1 MMSSLETSA
10 ASAVP
15 SVVPVARY
23 QRAEVVS
30 TPIETARQAEA
41 QTKLSPVETKAAI
54 AAAQGEPV
62 SLEQLNAVVAFI
74 SETVGQRSIATEIS
88 VDEDLGRV
96 VIQINDKE
104 TGELMRQIPG
114 EAFLEI
120 AKRMEDLKGLLYDD
134 KA

>member
-1 MMSSLETSA
+1 MSSLETSA

-62 SLEQLNAVVAFI
+62 SLERLNAVVAFI

>member
-1 MMSSLETSA
+1 MSSLETSA

>member
-1 MMSSLETSA
+1 MSSLETSA

-120 AKRMEDLKGLLYDD
+120 AKRMEDLKGLLYYD

>member
-1 MMSSLETSA
+1 MSTVDTSLSTA
-10 ASAVP
+10 A
-15 SVVPVARY
+15 
-23 QRAEVVS
+23 VS
-30 TPIETARQAEA
+30 TYSFRQGRPESDSATSVLARQAESA
-41 QTKLSPVETKAAI
+41 KQPNPVEAITGSTDSPKA
-54 AAAQGEPV
+54 EPV

-74 SETVGQRSIATEIS
+74 AETVGQRSVATAIS

-104 TGELMRQIPG
+104 TGDLVRQIPG

-134 KA
+134 RA

>member
-1 MMSSLETSA
+1 MSSLETSA

-62 SLEQLNAVVAFI
+62 SLERLNAVVAFI

-104 TGELMRQIPG
+104 TGELVRQIPG

>member
-1 MMSSLETSA
+1 MSSLETSA
-10 ASAVP
+10 ASAVSP
-15 SVVPVARY
+15 VVPVARY

-30 TPIETARQAEA
+30 TPIETVRQAEA
-41 QTKLSPVETKAAI
+41 QTKLSPIETKAAD
-54 AAAQGEPV
+54 AKAQGEPV

-88 VDEDLGRV
+88 IDEDLGRV

-104 TGELMRQIPG
+104 TGELVRQIPG

-134 KA
+134 KV

>member
-1 MMSSLETSA
+1 MSSLETSA

-104 TGELMRQIPG
+104 TGELVRQIPG

>member
-1 MMSSLETSA
+1 MSSLETSA

-74 SETVGQRSIATEIS
+74 SETVGQRSIGTEIS

-104 TGELMRQIPG
+104 TGELVRQIPG

>member
-1 MMSSLETSA
+1 MSSLETSA
-10 ASAVP
+10 ASATP

-30 TPIETARQAEA
+30 TPIETARQNE
-41 QTKLSPVETKAAI
+41 TENKPSPIETKAAD
-54 AAAQGEPV
+54 AKAQGEPV

-88 VDEDLGRV
+88 IDEDLDRV

-104 TGELMRQIPG
+104 TGELVRQIPG

>member
-54 AAAQGEPV
+54 AAARASRYP
-62 SLEQLNAVVAFI
+62 S
-74 SETVGQRSIATEIS
+74 SS
-88 VDEDLGRV
+88 
-96 VIQINDKE
+96 
-104 TGELMRQIPG
+104 
-114 EAFLEI
+114 
-120 AKRMEDLKGLLYDD
+120 
-134 KA
+134 

>member
-1 MMSSLETSA
+1 MSSLETSA
-10 ASAVP
+10 ASATP

-30 TPIETARQAEA
+30 TPIETARQNE
-41 QTKLSPVETKAAI
+41 TENKPSPIETKAAD
-54 AAAQGEPV
+54 AKAQGEPV

-88 VDEDLGRV
+88 IDEDLGRV

-104 TGELMRQIPG
+104 TGELVRQIPG

>member
-1 MMSSLETSA
+1 M
-10 ASAVP
+10 
-15 SVVPVARY
+15 
-23 QRAEVVS
+23 
-30 TPIETARQAEA
+30 
-41 QTKLSPVETKAAI
+41 
-54 AAAQGEPV
+54 
-62 SLEQLNAVVAFI
+62 NAVVAFI

-104 TGELMRQIPG
+104 TGELVRQIPG

>member
-1 MMSSLETSA
+1 MSSLETSA

-30 TPIETARQAEA
+30 TPIETARQTEA
-41 QTKLSPVETKAAI
+41 QTMLSPVETKAAI

-62 SLEQLNAVVAFI
+62 SLEQLNAVVEFI

-88 VDEDLGRV
+88 IDEDLGRV

-104 TGELMRQIPG
+104 TGELVRQIPG

>member
-1 MMSSLETSA
+1 MSSLETSA

-30 TPIETARQAEA
+30 TPIETARKAEA

-104 TGELMRQIPG
+104 TGELVRQIPG

>member
-62 SLEQLNAVVAFI
+62 SLERLNAVVAFI

-104 TGELMRQIPG
+104 TGELVRQIPG

>member
-1 MMSSLETSA
+1 MSSLETSA

-41 QTKLSPVETKAAI
+41 QTTLSPAETKAAI
-54 AAAQGEPV
+54 ATAQGEPV

-104 TGELMRQIPG
+104 TGELVRQIPG

>member
-1 MMSSLETSA
+1 MSSLETSA
-10 ASAVP
+10 ASATP
-15 SVVPVARY
+15 SVVPVARH

-30 TPIETARQAEA
+30 TPIETVRQAEA
-41 QTKLSPVETKAAI
+41 QTKLSPIETKAAI
-54 AAAQGEPV
+54 ASAQGEPV

-88 VDEDLGRV
+88 IDEDLDRV

-104 TGELMRQIPG
+104 TGELVRQIPG

>member
-1 MMSSLETSA
+1 MSSLETSA

-30 TPIETARQAEA
+30 TPIETARQTEA
-41 QTKLSPVETKAAI
+41 QTTLSPVETKAAI

-62 SLEQLNAVVAFI
+62 SLEQLNAVVEFI

-88 VDEDLGRV
+88 IDEDLGRV

-104 TGELMRQIPG
+104 TGELVRQIPG

>member
-1 MMSSLETSA
+1 MSSLETSA
-10 ASAVP
+10 ASAVSP
-15 SVVPVARY
+15 VVPVARY
-23 QRAEVVS
+23 QRAEVVG
-30 TPIETARQAEA
+30 TPTEPARQTENEN
-41 QTKLSPVETKAAI
+41 KPSPIETKAAD
-54 AAAQGEPV
+54 AKAQGEPV

-88 VDEDLGRV
+88 IDEDLGRV

-104 TGELMRQIPG
+104 TGELVRQIPG